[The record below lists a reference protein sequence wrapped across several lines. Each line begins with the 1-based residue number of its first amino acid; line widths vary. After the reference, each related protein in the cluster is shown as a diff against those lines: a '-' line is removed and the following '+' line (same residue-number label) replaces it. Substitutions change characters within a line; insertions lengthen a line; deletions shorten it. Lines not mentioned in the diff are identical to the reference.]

1 VKGYQIARVPK
12 LIGPYSLSLLLHD
25 LLYAHIF
32 AAQAHFQLVRIR
44 MLNQVFEMDGCN
56 RGCLWRHGIE
66 QADPKPAAI
75 VRDGLLG
82 DRRAA
87 GR

>member
-1 VKGYQIARVPK
+1 
-12 LIGPYSLSLLLHD
+12 
-25 LLYAHIF
+25 
-32 AAQAHFQLVRIR
+32 LVRIR